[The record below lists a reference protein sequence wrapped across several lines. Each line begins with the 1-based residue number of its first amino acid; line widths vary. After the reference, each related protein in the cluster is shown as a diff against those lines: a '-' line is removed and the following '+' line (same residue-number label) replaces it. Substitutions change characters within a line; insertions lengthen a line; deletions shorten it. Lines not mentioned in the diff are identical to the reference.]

1 MKKFKDDIFLARW
14 LNGELTDEERREF
27 ESSED
32 YTTYQK
38 IIAGSDALQSPE
50 FDEDAL
56 LNNIKSKKADQPIS
70 IHRSKRLWMTG
81 IAASIALIIAF
92 VFGVDYLNTKTYTAD
107 FGEQLP
113 VTLPDGSEV
122 ILNSR
127 AEISFNERS
136 WSSHRELKLSGE
148 AYFKVKKGE
157 KFNVN
162 TQHGS
167 VTVLGT
173 EFNVRTINSY
183 FEVVCYEGKVR
194 VKTNKNEAELN
205 PGKGFREISG
215 QSTSLMESQTAP
227 SWLNQESS
235 FKDIPL
241 KYVLTSLENQYDIR
255 FKGNIDKQLTFTGS
269 FPNDDIE
276 LALKVVL
283 GALQIDYQIDG
294 QTVLIEA
301 KE

>member
-1 MKKFKDDIFLARW
+1 MKNFKDDMFLARW
-14 LNGELTDEERREF
+14 LNGDLTEEERNEF

-32 YTTYQK
+32 YAIYQK
-38 IIAGSDALQSPE
+38 IVAGSDLLKTPE
-50 FDEDAL
+50 FDEEAIL
-56 LNNIKSKKADQPIS
+56 KGIKNIEANETIPIS
-70 IHRSKRLWMTG
+70 RSRRLWLTG
-81 IAASIALIIAF
+81 IAASIALIVAF
-92 VFGVDYLNTKTYTAD
+92 VFGVDYLNTKTYTTD

-127 AEISFNERS
+127 AEISFNERD

-157 KFNVN
+157 KFNVT
-162 TQHGS
+162 TQNGT

-194 VKTNKNEAELN
+194 VETNKNEAELD
-205 PGKGFREISG
+205 PGKGFREIAG
-215 QSTSLMESQTAP
+215 QFVTLNETLAEP

-241 KYVLTSLENQYDIR
+241 KYVLTSLENQYDIH
-255 FKGNIDKQLTFTGS
+255 FKGNVNEQLTFTGS
-269 FPNDDIE
+269 FPNDDME

-283 GALQIDYQIDG
+283 GALQIDYQIHE

>member
-1 MKKFKDDIFLARW
+1 MSRGGGGGRW
-14 LNGELTDEERREF
+14 VVL
-27 ESSED
+27 
-32 YTTYQK
+32 
-38 IIAGSDALQSPE
+38 
-50 FDEDAL
+50 
-56 LNNIKSKKADQPIS
+56 
-70 IHRSKRLWMTG
+70 RSTRKC
-81 IAASIALIIAF
+81 A
-92 VFGVDYLNTKTYTAD
+92 
-107 FGEQLP
+107 
-113 VTLPDGSEV
+113 
-122 ILNSR
+122 
-127 AEISFNERS
+127 
-136 WSSHRELKLSGE
+136 
-148 AYFKVKKGE
+148 
-157 KFNVN
+157 
-162 TQHGS
+162 
-167 VTVLGT
+167 
-173 EFNVRTINSY
+173 
-183 FEVVCYEGKVR
+183 CYEGKVR
-194 VKTNKNEAELN
+194 VETNKNEAELN